1 MLRKLVPE
9 VLQAQLGNPATGTTR
24 YDVCVYDDALRLV
37 GSLNVDRAGQLCG
50 TRPCW
55 RTAGTKGYRYLDRN
69 AGADGVRTIV
79 ATGGSAGR
87 GRIVVKARNDER
99 RGQTTM
105 PLGMTAALQLT
116 QSVTV
121 QTVTSDGAC
130 FGGTMTDVDASPTR
144 FRAN

>member
-1 MLRKLVPE
+1 M
-9 VLQAQLGNPATGTTR
+9 
-24 YDVCVYDDALRLV
+24 
-37 GSLNVDRAGQLCG
+37 
-50 TRPCW
+50 
-55 RTAGTKGYRYLDRN
+55 
-69 AGADGVRTIV
+69 RTIV